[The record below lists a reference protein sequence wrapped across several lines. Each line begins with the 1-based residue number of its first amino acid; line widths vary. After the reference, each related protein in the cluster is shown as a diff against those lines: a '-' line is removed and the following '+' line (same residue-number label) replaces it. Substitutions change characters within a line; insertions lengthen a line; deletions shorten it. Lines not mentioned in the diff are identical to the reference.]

1 MINRLFTI
9 GCSFTQYWRWPTW
22 ADALGQQ
29 ANFYENW
36 GLCGAGNSYIL
47 YSLMECH
54 QRRQL
59 TSTDTV
65 MIMWTNTS
73 REDRY
78 LQGRWQ
84 EGGNVYWSAGSTLP
98 KDYVK
103 NFTCE
108 RGYLIRDMANI
119 AAAKHFLEYVGCDW
133 KFMSMVPLG
142 KSNDENELG
151 SNPDDSITDDQDV
164 RNLYRD
170 CLDVI
175 APNVYET
182 VFDSNWF
189 SGNGIP
195 DSNNSSRR
203 DFHPTP
209 AEHVKYIDKIYPG
222 LLTDVSKQWMYQCDA
237 QARQNTLNWQQPNR
251 PNRL

>member
-1 MINRLFTI
+1 MFNRLFTI

-22 ADALGQQ
+22 ADALGRQSE
-29 ANFYENW
+29 FYENW

-54 QRRQL
+54 QRHRL
-59 TSTDTV
+59 TAADTV

-119 AAAKHFLEYVGCDW
+119 AAAKHFLEHIGCDW

-142 KSNDENELG
+142 KSNNENDLG
-151 SNPDDSITDDQDV
+151 SNPDDLITDDQDV
-164 RNLYRD
+164 RNLYKD
-170 CLDVI
+170 CLDAI
-175 APNVYET
+175 APNVYEAL
-182 VFDSNWF
+182 FDSNWF

-195 DSNNSSRR
+195 DSYDPSRR

-209 AEHVKYIDKIYPG
+209 TEHVEYMDKTYPG
-222 LLTDVSKQWMYQCDA
+222 LLIDSSKQWMYQCDK
-237 QARQNTLNWQQPNR
+237 QARDNTLNWQQPNR
-251 PNRL
+251 PRRL